1 MNFILAALVFAK
13 LHNSQIKIL
22 SWNIESCIFS
32 DKTSM
37 LKLKEKKQYILIL
50 NKKIIFLINANFL
63 NNM

>member
-37 LKLKEKKQYILIL
+37 LKLKRKETIH
-50 NKKIIFLINANFL
+50 FDFE
-63 NNM
+63 